1 MLLPEEAEEL
11 LEPLFLSMSEA
22 VAAALG
28 ELCGIK
34 GGLGGGGGGRS
45 GAGAAGTQA
54 HGVQGRRGSAAAA
67 VLGLHGDIFPC
78 FLLRL
83 LKMEGEATGG
93 ALGPGAAVTG
103 EEEEEEAGA
112 RRSGPGLAGRRLRG
126 KGRCGRVASPA
137 GRPDTLSRR
146 GAGERA
152 GCLGA
157 GDRGLRHSDRHSP
170 LGRGR
175 AAPGMATSRQTASP
189 RTRMD
194 YLYSRPAAAMHPG
207 ECSSRQH
214 PGPVMVPSHSPR
226 GGTAAR
232 LVLNNAFSLFP
243 FFPPSL
249 TSSFFLRQYFTRSP

>member
-1 MLLPEEAEEL
+1 MGLWGPE
-11 LEPLFLSMSEA
+11 
-22 VAAALG
+22 
-28 ELCGIK
+28 
-34 GGLGGGGGGRS
+34 
-45 GAGAAGTQA
+45 
-54 HGVQGRRGSAAAA
+54 
-67 VLGLHGDIFPC
+67 
-78 FLLRL
+78 
-83 LKMEGEATGG
+83 
-93 ALGPGAAVTG
+93 AAVT

-126 KGRCGRVASPA
+126 KGRHGRVASPA

-194 YLYSRPAAAMHPG
+194 YLYSCQVEVMHSG
-207 ECSSRQH
+207 KCSFHLH
-214 PGPVMVPSHSPR
+214 PGPG
-226 GGTAAR
+226 GGTACSCQCFSSLAFSR
-232 LVLNNAFSLFP
+232 FLLRFLLPPAALGFETMFHYLVLTGPELVWNSLASSSQIFR
-243 FFPPSL
+243 SL
-249 TSSFFLRQYFTRSP
+249 PLQGWDFLKKKKKKKDVWVSGLLGNQADRPRRHKDRQNTHT